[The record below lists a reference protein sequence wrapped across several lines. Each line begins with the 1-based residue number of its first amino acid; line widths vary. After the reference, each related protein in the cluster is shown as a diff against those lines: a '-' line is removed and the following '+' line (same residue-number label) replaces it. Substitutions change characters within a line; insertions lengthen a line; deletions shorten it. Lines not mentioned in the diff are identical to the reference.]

1 MVTGLIVFSYICTV
15 FLITDMEIKRLFDF
29 IEHVQKDLPYRTDV
43 LARRIKGEWHYV
55 STEEFVRYSYQVARG
70 LLALGYGKGTKII
83 NISSS
88 RPEWNF
94 IDMGSALAGMIHVP
108 VYTTLSHDDYLYIF
122 NHSDAEIIF
131 LDNTKLY
138 DKISPI
144 VAEMDHPAKV
154 ILLDDSDT
162 VFCFRD
168 MCREGEKERERWDLI
183 LEQNKKD
190 ISENE
195 CVSIVYTSGT
205 TGRPK
210 GVMLSHRNLVF
221 DAHAHAIRHVMD
233 HRHIAISFLPLC
245 HAYERTMIYDNLE
258 RGIRIYYAENLSTI
272 QADMASCH
280 CDNFCAVPR
289 VLEMMYA
296 KFEAAGKQL
305 KGIKKIIYGWAWD
318 FANHFDSY
326 KHNPIYDA
334 RHAFFDKA
342 VYSRWREALGG
353 HKMIVVSGGS
363 SIQEKIVRCFTA
375 AGFQLC
381 EGYGMTET
389 SPVISVNNPVD
400 RLVIIGTVGQP
411 IDGTEIKFTDEGEIL
426 TRGPHVMMGYYK
438 DPEQTRQIIDEEG
451 WLHTGD
457 IGCLVDGK
465 FLKIT
470 DRKKEMFKLNNG
482 KYIAPQAIETKLK
495 ECGLIEQCIV
505 FGENHKY
512 PSAIIIPNFHALKEY
527 CRDNHIKAKSNEEI
541 LANGKVLSKL
551 HKEVARVNESL
562 AAHEQIRR
570 EQFVD
575 DVWSIDNGMLSQTL
589 KLKRA
594 NITKKYAAL
603 MEKAYE

>member
-1 MVTGLIVFSYICTV
+1 
-15 FLITDMEIKRLFDF
+15 MEIKRLFDF

-55 STEEFVRYSYQVARG
+55 STDEFVRYSWSVARG
-70 LLALGYGKGTKII
+70 LLAMGYKKGTKII
-83 NISSS
+83 TISSN

-108 VYTTLSHDDYLYIF
+108 VYATLSHDDYLYIF
-122 NHSDAEIIF
+122 NHSDAEVIF
-131 LDNTKLY
+131 LDNQKVY
-138 DKISPI
+138 DKLSPI
-144 VAEMDHPAKV
+144 VNEMDHPAKAV
-154 ILLDDSDT
+154 LFDESDST
-162 VFCFRD
+162 FCLRD
-168 MCREGEKERERWDLI
+168 VCKKGDSEKEKWNAV
-183 LEQNKKD
+183 LEQNKRDIKD
-190 ISENE
+190 SE

-221 DAHAHAIRHVMD
+221 DAHAHAVRHIMD
-233 HRHIAISFLPLC
+233 YRHIAVSFLPLC

-280 CDNFCAVPR
+280 ADFFCGVPR

-296 KFEAAGKQL
+296 KFEAAGRQL
-305 KGIKKIIYGWAWD
+305 KGIKHTLYNMAWD
-318 FANHFDSY
+318 FANKFDPDDNNAIY
-326 KHNPIYDA
+326 KA
-334 RHAFFDKA
+334 RHAFYDKA
-342 VYSRWREALGG
+342 IYARWREALGG
-353 HKMIVVSGGS
+353 HRMIVVSGGS

-389 SPVISVNNPVD
+389 SPVIAVNNPAD
-400 RLVIIGTVGQP
+400 RMMMIGTVGQP
-411 IDGTEIKFTDEGEIL
+411 IDGTDIKFSEEGEIL

-438 DPEQTRQIIDEEG
+438 DPGQTREIIDEEG
-451 WLHTGD
+451 FLHTGD
-457 IGCLVDGK
+457 IGCLVDGQ

-495 ECGLIEQCIV
+495 ESEFIEQCLV

-512 PSAIIIPNFHALKEY
+512 PSAIIIPDFNELKLY
-527 CRDNHIKAKSNEEI
+527 CKESHIKATSHEEM
-541 LANGKVLSKL
+541 LANKKILNKL
-551 HKEVARVNESL
+551 HKEVTKVNECL
-562 AAHEQIRR
+562 ATHEQIRR

-575 DVWSIDNGMLSQTL
+575 DAWTIDNGMLSQTL

-594 NITKKYAAL
+594 NITKKYAEQ

>member
-1 MVTGLIVFSYICTV
+1 
-15 FLITDMEIKRLFDF
+15 MEIKRLFDF

-55 STEEFVRYSYQVARG
+55 STDEFVRYSWSVARG
-70 LLALGYGKGTKII
+70 LLAMGYKKGTKII
-83 NISSS
+83 TISSN

-108 VYTTLSHDDYLYIF
+108 VYATLSHDDYLYIF
-122 NHSDAEIIF
+122 NHSDAEVIF
-131 LDNTKLY
+131 LDNQKIY
-138 DKISPI
+138 DKLSPI
-144 VAEMDHPAKV
+144 VGEMDRPAKA
-154 ILLDDSDT
+154 ILIDESDST
-162 VFCFRD
+162 FCLRSVCELGD
-168 MCREGEKERERWDLI
+168 SEKEKWDPV
-183 LEQNKKD
+183 LEQNKLDIKD
-190 ISENE
+190 TE

-221 DAHAHAIRHVMD
+221 DAHAHAIRHIMD
-233 HRHIAISFLPLC
+233 YRHIAVSFLPLC

-280 CDNFCAVPR
+280 ADNFCGVPR

-296 KFEAAGKQL
+296 KFEAAGKAL
-305 KGIKKIIYGWAWD
+305 KGIKHTIYRWAWD
-318 FANHFDSY
+318 FANSFDSY
-326 KHNPIYDA
+326 NKNPIYLS
-334 RHAFFDKA
+334 RQAFFDKF

-353 HKMIVVSGGS
+353 HHMIVVSGGS

-389 SPVISVNNPVD
+389 SPVIAVNNPVD
-400 RLVIIGTVGQP
+400 KLVIIGTVGQP
-411 IDGTEIKFTDEGEIL
+411 IDGTEIKFLDDGEIL

-438 DPEQTRQIIDEEG
+438 DPVQTREIIDEEG

-457 IGCLVDGK
+457 IGCLVDGR

-482 KYIAPQAIETKLK
+482 KYIAPQAIEIRLK
-495 ECGLIEQCIV
+495 ESPLIEQCLV
-505 FGENHKY
+505 YGENHKY
-512 PSAIIIPNFHALKEY
+512 PSAIIIPNFNALKDVVKES
-527 CRDNHIKAKSNEEI
+527 HIKGKSHEEI
-541 LANGKVLSKL
+541 LSDAKVLSKL
-551 HKEVARVNESL
+551 HKEVAKVNESL

-575 DVWSIDNGMLSQTL
+575 DAWTIDNGMLSQTL

-594 NITKKYAAL
+594 NITKKYAEL

>member
-1 MVTGLIVFSYICTV
+1 M
-15 FLITDMEIKRLFDF
+15 FDF
-29 IEHVQKDLPYRTDV
+29 LEHIQKDLPYRTDV

-55 STEEFVRYSYQVARG
+55 STEEFVRYSWSVARG
-70 LLALGYGKGTKII
+70 LLAMGYKKGTKVIT
-83 NISSS
+83 ISSN

-94 IDMGSALAGMIHVP
+94 IDMGSSLAGMIHVP
-108 VYTTLSHDDYLYIF
+108 VYSTLSHDDYLYIF
-122 NHSDAEIIF
+122 NHSDAEVIF
-131 LDNTKLY
+131 LDNQKIY
-138 DKISPI
+138 DKLAPI
-144 VAEMDHPAKV
+144 VTEMDHPAKA
-154 ILLDDSDT
+154 ILIDDSDST
-162 VFCFRD
+162 FCLRNV
-168 MCREGEKERERWDLI
+168 RELGDSEKEKWDPV
-183 LEQNKKD
+183 LEQNKRDIKD
-190 ISENE
+190 TE

-233 HRHIAISFLPLC
+233 YHHIALSFLPLC

-280 CDNFCAVPR
+280 CDNFCGVPR
-289 VLEMMYA
+289 VLEMMYS

-305 KGIKKIIYGWAWD
+305 NGIKKLLYSRAWD
-318 FANHFDSY
+318 FANKFDPDIKSAFY
-326 KHNPIYDA
+326 RSKL
-334 RHAFFDKA
+334 AFFDK
-342 VYSRWREALGG
+342 VIYSRWREALGG
-353 HKMIVVSGGS
+353 HRMIVVSGGS

-389 SPVISVNNPVD
+389 SPVIAVNNPAD
-400 RLVIIGTVGQP
+400 KMMMIGTVGQP
-411 IDGTEIKFTDEGEIL
+411 IDGTDIKFSEEGEIL

-438 DPEQTRQIIDEEG
+438 DPKQTSEIIDEEG
-451 WLHTGD
+451 FLHTGD
-457 IGCLVDGK
+457 IGCLIDGK

-482 KYIAPQAIETKLK
+482 KYIAPQAIEIKLK
-495 ECGLIEQCIV
+495 ESEYIEQCLV

-512 PSAIIIPNFHALKEY
+512 ASAIIIPNFSEIKNYCKE
-527 CRDNHIKAKSNEEI
+527 NHIKVSSHEEM
-541 LANGKVLSKL
+541 LENKKVVAKL
-551 HKEVARVNESL
+551 HKEVTKVNENL

-575 DVWSIDNGMLSQTL
+575 DAWTIDNGMLSQTL

-594 NITKKYAAL
+594 NITKKYAEL

>member
-1 MVTGLIVFSYICTV
+1 M
-15 FLITDMEIKRLFDF
+15 FDF
-29 IEHVQKDLPYRTDV
+29 LEHIQKDLPYRTDV

-55 STEEFVRYSYQVARG
+55 STEEFVRYSWSVARG
-70 LLALGYGKGTKII
+70 LLAMGYKKGTKVIT
-83 NISSS
+83 ISSN

-94 IDMGSALAGMIHVP
+94 IDMGSSLAGMIHVP
-108 VYTTLSHDDYLYIF
+108 VYSTLSHDDYLYIF
-122 NHSDAEIIF
+122 NHSDAEVIF
-131 LDNTKLY
+131 LDNQKIY
-138 DKISPI
+138 DKLAPI
-144 VAEMDHPAKV
+144 VTEMDHPAKA
-154 ILLDDSDT
+154 ILIDDSDST
-162 VFCFRD
+162 FCLRNV
-168 MCREGEKERERWDLI
+168 RELGDSEKEKWDPV
-183 LEQNKKD
+183 LEQNKRDIKD
-190 ISENE
+190 TE

-233 HRHIAISFLPLC
+233 YHHIALSFLPLC

-280 CDNFCAVPR
+280 CDNFCGVPR
-289 VLEMMYA
+289 VLEMMYS

-305 KGIKKIIYGWAWD
+305 NGIKKLLYSRAWD
-318 FANHFDSY
+318 FANKFDPDIKSAFY
-326 KHNPIYDA
+326 RSKL
-334 RHAFFDKA
+334 AFFDK
-342 VYSRWREALGG
+342 VIYSRWREALGG
-353 HKMIVVSGGS
+353 HRMIVVSGGS

-389 SPVISVNNPVD
+389 SPVIAVNNPAD
-400 RLVIIGTVGQP
+400 KMMMIGTVGQP
-411 IDGTEIKFTDEGEIL
+411 IDGTDIKFSEEGEIL

-438 DPEQTRQIIDEEG
+438 DPKQTSEIIDEEG
-451 WLHTGD
+451 FLHTGD
-457 IGCLVDGK
+457 IGCLIDGN

-482 KYIAPQAIETKLK
+482 KYIAPQAIEIKLK
-495 ECGLIEQCIV
+495 ESEYIEQCLV

-512 PSAIIIPNFHALKEY
+512 ASAIIIPNFSEIKNYCKE
-527 CRDNHIKAKSNEEI
+527 NHIKVSSHEEM
-541 LANGKVLSKL
+541 LENKKVVAKL
-551 HKEVARVNESL
+551 HKEVTKVNENL

-575 DVWSIDNGMLSQTL
+575 DAWTIDNGMLSQTL

-594 NITKKYAAL
+594 NITKKYAEL

>member
-1 MVTGLIVFSYICTV
+1 
-15 FLITDMEIKRLFDF
+15 MEIKRLFDF
-29 IEHVQKDLPYRTDV
+29 IEHVQKDLPYRADV

-55 STEEFVRYSYQVARG
+55 STEEFVRYSWSVARG
-70 LLALGYGKGTKII
+70 LLAMGYKKGTKVIT
-83 NISSS
+83 ISSN

-108 VYTTLSHDDYLYIF
+108 VYATLSHDDYLYIF
-122 NHSDAEIIF
+122 NHSDAEVIF
-131 LDNTKLY
+131 LDNQKVY

-144 VAEMDHPAKV
+144 LSEMDHAAKAV
-154 ILLDDSDT
+154 LIDDSDST
-162 VFCFRD
+162 FCLRNVYELGD
-168 MCREGEKERERWDLI
+168 SEKEKWDPV
-183 LEQNKKD
+183 LEQNKRDIKD
-190 ISENE
+190 TE

-233 HRHIAISFLPLC
+233 HHHIALSFLPLC

-280 CDNFCAVPR
+280 PDNFCGVPR

-305 KGIKKIIYGWAWD
+305 KGIKHTIYRWAWD
-318 FANHFDSY
+318 YANKFDSY
-326 KHNPIYDA
+326 NKNPIYLS
-334 RHAFFDKA
+334 RQAFFDKL
-342 VYSRWREALGG
+342 VYCRWREALGG
-353 HKMIVVSGGS
+353 HHMIVVSGGS

-389 SPVISVNNPVD
+389 SPVIAVNNPVD
-400 RLVIIGTVGQP
+400 KLVIIGTVGQP
-411 IDGTEIKFTDEGEIL
+411 IDGTEIKFLDDGEIL

-438 DPEQTRQIIDEEG
+438 DPVQTREIIDEEG

-457 IGCLVDGK
+457 IGCLVDGR

-495 ECGLIEQCIV
+495 ESPLIEQCIV
-505 FGENHKY
+505 YGENHKY
-512 PSAIIIPNFHALKEY
+512 PSAIIIPNFNALKDVVKES
-527 CRDNHIKAKSNEEI
+527 HIKGKSREEI
-541 LANGKVLSKL
+541 LSDPKVLSKL
-551 HKEVARVNESL
+551 HKEVTKVNENL

-575 DVWSIDNGMLSQTL
+575 DAWTIDNGMLSQTL

-594 NITKKYAAL
+594 NITKKYAEQ

>member
-1 MVTGLIVFSYICTV
+1 
-15 FLITDMEIKRLFDF
+15 MEIKRLFDF
-29 IEHVQKDLPYRTDV
+29 IDHVQNDLPWREDV
-43 LARRIKGEWHYV
+43 LARSQKGQWHKV
-55 STEEFVRYSYQVARG
+55 STDDFVNKSWAVARG
-70 LLALGYGKGTKII
+70 LLAMGYAKGTKII
-83 NISSS
+83 DISAN

-94 IDMGSALAGMIHVP
+94 IDMGTALAGMIHVP
-108 VYTTLSHDDYLYIF
+108 VYSTLSRDDYLYIF
-122 NHSDAEIIF
+122 NHSDAEVIF
-131 LDNTKLY
+131 VDNAKLLA
-138 DKISPI
+138 KLAP
-144 VAEMDHPAKV
+144 VAAEMEHPAKV
-154 ILLDDSDT
+154 ILIDDSDET
-162 VFCFRD
+162 FCLRD
-168 MCREGEKERERWDLI
+168 LIAGGNEEPDKWNAI

-190 ISENE
+190 IKDTE

-221 DAHAHAIRHVMD
+221 DAHAHAV
-233 HRHIAISFLPLC
+233 RHIMDWHHIAVSFLPLC

-272 QADMASCH
+272 QADLASCH
-280 CDNFCAVPR
+280 ADNFCGVPR

-305 KGIKKIIYGWAWD
+305 KGPVKALYSRAWN
-318 FANHFDSY
+318 FANAFDSY
-326 KHNPIYDA
+326 NRNPIYKC
-334 RHAFFDKA
+334 RHAFFDALIYK
-342 VYSRWREALGG
+342 RWRAALGG
-353 HKMIVVSGGS
+353 HHMIVVSGGS

-400 RLVIIGTVGQP
+400 KLVIIGTVGQP

-438 DPEQTRQIIDEEG
+438 DPEQTKQIIDEEG

-457 IGCLVDGK
+457 IGYLVDGK

-470 DRKKEMFKLNNG
+470 DRKKEMFKLSNG

-495 ECGLIEQCIV
+495 ESKLIEQCMV

-512 PSAIIIPNFHALKEY
+512 PSAIIIPDFNALKEF
-527 CRDNHIKAKSNEEI
+527 CKNKKLTLNTREAMLTNDQV
-541 LANGKVLSKL
+541 LAAL
-551 HKEVARVNESL
+551 HKEVAAVNEKL
-562 AAHEQIRR
+562 APHEQIKK

-575 DVWSIDNGMLSQTL
+575 DVWGLDNGMLSQTL

>member
-1 MVTGLIVFSYICTV
+1 
-15 FLITDMEIKRLFDF
+15 MEIKRLFDF
-29 IEHVQKDLPYRTDV
+29 IEHIQKDLPYRADV

-55 STEEFVRYSYQVARG
+55 STEEFVRYSWSVARG
-70 LLALGYGKGTKII
+70 LLAMGYKKGTKII
-83 NISSS
+83 TISSN

-108 VYTTLSHDDYLYIF
+108 VYATLSHDDYLYIF
-122 NHSDAEIIF
+122 NHSDAEVIF
-131 LDNTKLY
+131 LDSQKVY

-144 VAEMDHPAKV
+144 VNEMDRPAKA
-154 ILLDDSDT
+154 ILIDESDST
-162 VFCFRD
+162 FCLRNVCELGD
-168 MCREGEKERERWDLI
+168 SEKEKWDPV
-183 LEQNKKD
+183 LEQNKRDIKD
-190 ISENE
+190 TE

-221 DAHAHAIRHVMD
+221 DAHAHAVRHVMD
-233 HRHIAISFLPLC
+233 HHHIALSFLPLC

-280 CDNFCAVPR
+280 PDNFCGVPR

-305 KGIKKIIYGWAWD
+305 KGVKHTIYRWAWD
-318 FANHFDSY
+318 FANKFDSY
-326 KHNPIYDA
+326 NKNPIYLS
-334 RHAFFDKA
+334 RQAFFDKL
-342 VYSRWREALGG
+342 VYCRWREALGG
-353 HKMIVVSGGS
+353 HHMIVVSGGS

-389 SPVISVNNPVD
+389 SPVIAVNNPVD
-400 RLVIIGTVGQP
+400 KLVIIGTVGQP
-411 IDGTEIKFTDEGEIL
+411 IDGTEIKFLDDGEIL

-438 DPEQTRQIIDEEG
+438 DPKQTSEIIDEEG

-457 IGCLVDGK
+457 IGCLVDGR

-495 ECGLIEQCIV
+495 ESPLIEQCIV
-505 FGENHKY
+505 YGENHKY
-512 PSAIIIPNFHALKEY
+512 PSAIIIPNFNALKDVVKES
-527 CRDNHIKAKSNEEI
+527 HIKGKSREEI
-541 LANGKVLSKL
+541 LSDSKVLSKL
-551 HKEVARVNESL
+551 HKEVAKVNESL

-575 DVWSIDNGMLSQTL
+575 DTWTIDNGMLSQTL

-594 NITKKYAAL
+594 NITKKYAEQ

>member
-1 MVTGLIVFSYICTV
+1 
-15 FLITDMEIKRLFDF
+15 MEIKRLFDF
-29 IEHVQKDLPYRTDV
+29 LDHVENDLPERPDV
-43 LARRIKGEWHYV
+43 LARSKGGQWTKV
-55 STEEFVRYSYQVARG
+55 STKEFVHNAWAVARG
-70 LLALGYGKGTKII
+70 LLELGYGKGTKII
-83 NISSS
+83 SISAN

-94 IDMGSALAGMIHVP
+94 IDFGTALAGMIHVP
-108 VYTTLSHDDYLYIF
+108 VYPTLSHDDYNYIF
-122 NHSDAEIIF
+122 THSDAEVIF
-131 LDNTKLY
+131 IDNAKLY
-138 DKISPI
+138 EKIYPVTEEI
-144 VAEMDHPAKV
+144 DRQIKV
-154 ILLDDSDT
+154 ILLDDSDSI
-162 VFCFRD
+162 FCFRQLCEAGD
-168 MCREGEKERERWDLI
+168 AAAAKWDPVLQ
-183 LEQNKKD
+183 ENKRT
-190 ISENE
+190 ISDSE

-233 HRHIAISFLPLC
+233 WHHIALSFLPLC

-272 QADMASCH
+272 QADLASCH
-280 CDNFCAVPR
+280 ADSFCGVPR
-289 VLEMMYA
+289 VLDMMYS
-296 KFEAAGKQL
+296 KFEAAGKAL
-305 KGIKKIIYGWAWD
+305 SGVKKTIYRRAWA
-318 FANHFDSY
+318 FANKFDSY
-326 KHNPIYDA
+326 NNNPIYKM
-334 RHAFFDKA
+334 RHNIFDKL
-342 VYSRWREALGG
+342 VYSKWREALGG
-353 HKMIVVSGGS
+353 HHMIVVSGGS

-389 SPVISVNNPVD
+389 SPVIAVNNPVD
-400 RLVIIGTVGQP
+400 KLVIIGTVGQP

-438 DPEQTRQIIDEEG
+438 APELTREIIDEEG

-457 IGCLVDGK
+457 IGYLVDGR

-495 ECGLIEQCIV
+495 ESELISQCIV

-512 PSAIIIPNFHALKEY
+512 ASAIIIPDFAALRELAKEE
-527 CRDNHIKAKSNEEI
+527 HIKVTDNQSM
-541 LANGKVLSKL
+541 LADEKL
-551 HKEVARVNESL
+551 LAALHQEVATVNESL
-562 AAHEQIRR
+562 AAHEQIKK

-575 DVWSIDNGMLSQTL
+575 DVWGLDNGMLSQTL

-594 NITKKYAAL
+594 NITKKYSAL
-603 MEKAYE
+603 MEKAFE

>member
-1 MVTGLIVFSYICTV
+1 
-15 FLITDMEIKRLFDF
+15 MEIKRLFDF
-29 IEHVQKDLPYRTDV
+29 IDHVKNDLPWREDV
-43 LARRIKGEWHYV
+43 LARSQKGQWHKV
-55 STEEFVRYSYQVARG
+55 STDDFVNKSWAVARG
-70 LLALGYGKGTKII
+70 LLALGYVKGTKII
-83 NISSS
+83 DISAN

-94 IDMGSALAGMIHVP
+94 IDMGTALAGMIHVP
-108 VYTTLSHDDYLYIF
+108 VYSTLSRDDYLYIF
-122 NHSDAEIIF
+122 NHSDAEAIF
-131 LDNTKLY
+131 VDNAKLLA
-138 DKISPI
+138 KLAP
-144 VAEMDHPAKV
+144 VAAEMERPAKI
-154 ILLDDSDT
+154 ILIDDSDSE
-162 VFCFRD
+162 FCLRD
-168 MCREGEKERERWDLI
+168 LIAKGNEEPDKWNAI

-190 ISENE
+190 IKDTE

-221 DAHAHAIRHVMD
+221 DAHAHAVRHVMNWN
-233 HRHIAISFLPLC
+233 HIAVSFLPLC

-272 QADMASCH
+272 QADLASCH
-280 CDNFCAVPR
+280 ADNFCGVPR

-305 KGIKKIIYGWAWD
+305 KGPVKAIYNRAWN
-318 FANHFDSY
+318 FANSFDSY
-326 KHNPIYDA
+326 NRNPIYKC
-334 RHAFFDKA
+334 RHAFFDALIYK
-342 VYSRWREALGG
+342 RWRAALGG
-353 HKMIVVSGGS
+353 HHMIVVSGGS

-400 RLVIIGTVGQP
+400 KLVIIGTVGQP

-438 DPEQTRQIIDEEG
+438 DPEQTKQIIDEEG

-457 IGCLVDGK
+457 IGYLVDGK

-495 ECGLIEQCIV
+495 ESKLIEQCIV

-512 PSAIIIPNFHALKEY
+512 PSAIIIPDFNALKEF
-527 CRDNHIKAKSNEEI
+527 CKDKKLKLNTREAM
-541 LANGKVLSKL
+541 LADEQVIAAL
-551 HKEVARVNESL
+551 HKEVAAVNEKL
-562 AAHEQIRR
+562 APHEQIKK

-575 DVWSIDNGMLSQTL
+575 DVWGLDNGMLSQTL

-594 NITKKYAAL
+594 NITKKYATL

>member
-1 MVTGLIVFSYICTV
+1 
-15 FLITDMEIKRLFDF
+15 MEIKRLFDF
-29 IEHVQKDLPYRTDV
+29 IDHVKNDLPDRPDV

-55 STEEFVRYSYQVARG
+55 STTDFVEKSWAVARA
-70 LLALGYGKGTKII
+70 LLAEGFAKGTKII
-83 NISSS
+83 NISAN

-108 VYTTLSHDDYLYIF
+108 VYSTLAHDDYLYIF
-122 NHSDAEIIF
+122 NHSDAELIF
-131 LDNTKLY
+131 VDNEKLLA
-138 DKISPI
+138 KVGPVIE
-144 VAEMDHPAKV
+144 EMDRPAKV
-154 ILLDDSDT
+154 ILLDDSDKHY
-162 VFCFRD
+162 CFRD
-168 MCREGEKERERWDLI
+168 FLTKGDEEKEKWNAV

-190 ISENE
+190 ITPDE

-210 GVMLSHRNLVF
+210 GVMLSHRNLTF
-221 DAHAHAIRHVMD
+221 DAHAHAV
-233 HRHIAISFLPLC
+233 RHIMDWHHIAVSFLPLC

-280 CDNFCAVPR
+280 ADNFCGVPR

-296 KFEAAGKQL
+296 KFEAAGKAL
-305 KGIKKIIYGWAWD
+305 KGFKKWLYSRAWA
-318 FANHFDSY
+318 FANKFDSY
-326 KHNPIYDA
+326 NRNPIYKLRHSIFDA
-334 RHAFFDKA
+334 LIYKK
-342 VYSRWREALGG
+342 WREALGG
-353 HKMIVVSGGS
+353 HHMIVVSGGS

-389 SPVISVNNPVD
+389 SPVIAVNNPVD
-400 RLVIIGTVGQP
+400 KLVIIGTVGQP
-411 IDGTEIKFTDEGEIL
+411 IDGTDIKFSDEGEIL

-438 DPEQTRQIIDEEG
+438 APDLTKEIIDEDG

-457 IGCLVDGK
+457 IGYLVDGK

-495 ECGLIEQCIV
+495 ESELISQCIV

-512 PSAIIIPNFHALKEY
+512 ASAIIIPDFAALRELAKEEKIKVT
-527 CRDNHIKAKSNEEI
+527 DNQSM
-541 LANGKVLSKL
+541 LANEKLLAAL
-551 HKEVARVNESL
+551 HKEVATVNESL
-562 AAHEQIRR
+562 AAHEQIKK
-570 EQFVD
+570 EQFID
-575 DVWSIDNGMLSQTL
+575 DVWGLDNGMLSQTL

-594 NITKKYAAL
+594 NITKKYADL
-603 MEKAYE
+603 MEKAFE

>member
-1 MVTGLIVFSYICTV
+1 
-15 FLITDMEIKRLFDF
+15 MEIKRLFDF
-29 IEHVQKDLPYRTDV
+29 IEHVKNDLPDRPDV

-55 STEEFVRYSYQVARG
+55 STSDFVEKSYAVARA
-70 LLALGYGKGTKII
+70 LLAEGFGKGTKVIT
-83 NISSS
+83 ISAN

-94 IDMGSALAGMIHVP
+94 IDMGTALAGMIHVP
-108 VYTTLSHDDYLYIF
+108 VYSTLAHDDYLYIF
-122 NHSDAEIIF
+122 NHSDAELIF
-131 LDNTKLY
+131 VDNEKLLSR
-138 DKISPI
+138 IGP
-144 VAEMDHPAKV
+144 VVEEMERPFKV
-154 ILLDDSDT
+154 ILLDDSDKHY
-162 VFCFRD
+162 CFR
-168 MCREGEKERERWDLI
+168 EFLAKGEEEKEKWDAI
-183 LEQNKKD
+183 LEKNKQE
-190 ISENE
+190 ISDEE

-221 DAHAHAIRHVMD
+221 DAHAHAVRHILD
-233 HRHIAISFLPLC
+233 HRHIALSFLPLC

-280 CDNFCAVPR
+280 ADNFCGVPR

-305 KGIKKIIYGWAWD
+305 KGFKRTLYRNAWH
-318 FANHFDSY
+318 FANKFDSY
-326 KHNPIYDA
+326 DRNPIYKV
-334 RHAFFDKA
+334 RHAFYDTLIYKK
-342 VYSRWREALGG
+342 WRDALGG
-353 HKMIVVSGGS
+353 HRMIVVSGGS
-363 SIQEKIVRCFTA
+363 AIQEKIARCFTA

-389 SPVISVNNPVD
+389 SPVIAVNNPVD
-400 RLVIIGTVGQP
+400 KLVIIGTVGQP
-411 IDGTEIKFTDEGEIL
+411 IDGTELKFSDEGEIL

-451 WLHTGD
+451 FLHTGD
-457 IGCLVDGK
+457 IGCLVDGR

-495 ECGLIEQCIV
+495 ESNLIEQCIV

-512 PSAIIIPNFHALKEY
+512 PSAIIIPNFNTLKDY
-527 CRDNHIKAKSNEEI
+527 CVKHKIKAPTREAM
-541 LANGKVLSKL
+541 LADEKVMKAL
-551 HKEVARVNESL
+551 HKEVAKVNERL
-562 AAHEQIRR
+562 APHEQIRK

-575 DVWSIDNGMLSQTL
+575 DVWAMDNGMLSQTL

-594 NITKKYAAL
+594 NIHRKYAEM
-603 MEKAYE
+603 MEKAFE

>member
-1 MVTGLIVFSYICTV
+1 
-15 FLITDMEIKRLFDF
+15 MEIKRLFDF
-29 IEHVQKDLPYRTDV
+29 IEHIQKDLPYRADV

-55 STEEFVRYSYQVARG
+55 STEEFVRYSWSVARG
-70 LLALGYGKGTKII
+70 LLAMGYKKGTKII
-83 NISSS
+83 TISSN

-108 VYTTLSHDDYLYIF
+108 VYATLSHDDYLYIF
-122 NHSDAEIIF
+122 NHSDAEVIF
-131 LDNTKLY
+131 LDSQKVY
-138 DKISPI
+138 DKLSPI
-144 VAEMDHPAKV
+144 VSEMDRPAKA
-154 ILLDDSDT
+154 ILIDESDST
-162 VFCFRD
+162 FCLRNVCELGD
-168 MCREGEKERERWDLI
+168 SEKEKWDPV
-183 LEQNKKD
+183 LEQNKRDIKD
-190 ISENE
+190 TE

-221 DAHAHAIRHVMD
+221 DAHAHAVRHVMD
-233 HRHIAISFLPLC
+233 HHHIALSFLPLC

-280 CDNFCAVPR
+280 PDNFCGVPR

-305 KGIKKIIYGWAWD
+305 KGVKHTIYRWAWD
-318 FANHFDSY
+318 FANKFDSY
-326 KHNPIYDA
+326 NKNPIYLS
-334 RHAFFDKA
+334 RQAFFDKL
-342 VYSRWREALGG
+342 VYCRWREALGG
-353 HKMIVVSGGS
+353 HHMIVVSGGS
-363 SIQEKIVRCFTA
+363 SIQEKVVRCFTA

-389 SPVISVNNPVD
+389 SPVIAVNNPVD
-400 RLVIIGTVGQP
+400 KLVIIGTVGQP
-411 IDGTEIKFTDEGEIL
+411 IDGTEIKFLDDGEIL

-438 DPEQTRQIIDEEG
+438 DPKQTSEIIDEEG

-457 IGCLVDGK
+457 IGCLVDGR

-495 ECGLIEQCIV
+495 ESPLIEQCIV
-505 FGENHKY
+505 YGENHKY
-512 PSAIIIPNFHALKEY
+512 PSAIIIPNFNALKDVVKES
-527 CRDNHIKAKSNEEI
+527 HIKGKSREEI
-541 LANGKVLSKL
+541 LSDSKVLSKL
-551 HKEVARVNESL
+551 HKEVAKVNESL

-575 DVWSIDNGMLSQTL
+575 DTWTIDNGMLSQTL

-594 NITKKYAAL
+594 NITKKYAEQ

>member
-1 MVTGLIVFSYICTV
+1 
-15 FLITDMEIKRLFDF
+15 MEIKRLFDF
-29 IEHVQKDLPYRTDV
+29 IEHIQKDLPYRADV

-55 STEEFVRYSYQVARG
+55 STEEFVRYSWSVARG
-70 LLALGYGKGTKII
+70 LLAMGYKKGTKII
-83 NISSS
+83 TISSN

-108 VYTTLSHDDYLYIF
+108 VYATLSHDDYLYIF
-122 NHSDAEIIF
+122 NHSDAEVIF
-131 LDNTKLY
+131 LDSQKVY

-144 VAEMDHPAKV
+144 VNEMDRPAKA
-154 ILLDDSDT
+154 ILIDESDST
-162 VFCFRD
+162 FCLRNVCELGD
-168 MCREGEKERERWDLI
+168 SEKEKWDPV
-183 LEQNKKD
+183 LEQNKRDIKD
-190 ISENE
+190 TE

-221 DAHAHAIRHVMD
+221 DAHAHAVRHVMD
-233 HRHIAISFLPLC
+233 HHHIALSFLPLC

-280 CDNFCAVPR
+280 PDNFCGVPR

-305 KGIKKIIYGWAWD
+305 KGVKHTIYRWAWD
-318 FANHFDSY
+318 FANKFDSY
-326 KHNPIYDA
+326 NKNPIYLS
-334 RHAFFDKA
+334 RQAFFDKL
-342 VYSRWREALGG
+342 VYCRWREALGG
-353 HKMIVVSGGS
+353 HHMIVVSGGS

-389 SPVISVNNPVD
+389 SPVIAVNNPVD
-400 RLVIIGTVGQP
+400 KLVIIGTVGQP
-411 IDGTEIKFTDEGEIL
+411 IDGTEIKFLDDGEIL

-438 DPEQTRQIIDEEG
+438 DPKQTSEIIDEEG

-457 IGCLVDGK
+457 IGCLVDGR

-495 ECGLIEQCIV
+495 ESPLIEQCIV
-505 FGENHKY
+505 YGENHKY
-512 PSAIIIPNFHALKEY
+512 PSAIIIPNFNALKDVVKES
-527 CRDNHIKAKSNEEI
+527 HIKGKSREEI
-541 LANGKVLSKL
+541 LSDSKVLSKL
-551 HKEVARVNESL
+551 HKEVAKVNESL

-575 DVWSIDNGMLSQTL
+575 DAWTIDNGMLSQTL

-594 NITKKYAAL
+594 NITKKYAEQ

>member
-1 MVTGLIVFSYICTV
+1 
-15 FLITDMEIKRLFDF
+15 MEIKRLFDF
-29 IEHVQKDLPYRTDV
+29 IEHVKNDLPERPDV

-55 STEEFVRYSYQVARG
+55 STSDFVEKSYAVARA
-70 LLALGYGKGTKII
+70 LLAEGFGKGTKVI
-83 NISSS
+83 NISAN

-94 IDMGSALAGMIHVP
+94 IDMGTALAGMIHVP
-108 VYTTLSHDDYLYIF
+108 VYSTLAHDDYLYIF
-122 NHSDAEIIF
+122 NHSDAELIF
-131 LDNTKLY
+131 VDNEKLFSR
-138 DKISPI
+138 ISPVI
-144 VAEMDHPAKV
+144 EEMDRPAKV
-154 ILLDDSDT
+154 ILLDDSDKHYCFSQ
-162 VFCFRD
+162 FCAKG
-168 MCREGEKERERWDLI
+168 EEEKEKWNAI
-183 LEQNKKD
+183 LEKNKQE
-190 ISENE
+190 ISDDE

-221 DAHAHAIRHVMD
+221 DAHAHAIRHIMD
-233 HRHIAISFLPLC
+233 WHHIALSFLPLC

-280 CDNFCAVPR
+280 ADNFCGVPR

-305 KGIKKIIYGWAWD
+305 KGFKRTLYRNAWH
-318 FANHFDSY
+318 FANKFDSY
-326 KHNPIYDA
+326 DRHPIYKL
-334 RHAFFDKA
+334 RHAFYDTLIYKK
-342 VYSRWREALGG
+342 WRDALGG
-353 HKMIVVSGGS
+353 HRMIVVSGGS
-363 SIQEKIVRCFTA
+363 AIQEKIVRCFTA

-389 SPVISVNNPVD
+389 SPVIAVNNPVD
-400 RLVIIGTVGQP
+400 KLVIIGTVGQP
-411 IDGTEIKFTDEGEIL
+411 IDGTELKFSDEGEIL

-451 WLHTGD
+451 FLHTGD
-457 IGCLVDGK
+457 IGCLVDGR

-495 ECGLIEQCIV
+495 ESNLIEQCIV

-512 PSAIIIPNFHALKEY
+512 PSAIIIPNFNTLKEY
-527 CRDNHIKAKSNEEI
+527 CVKHKIKAPTRDAM
-541 LANGKVLSKL
+541 LADEKVMKAL
-551 HKEVARVNESL
+551 HKEVAKVNERL
-562 AAHEQIRR
+562 APHEQIRK

-575 DVWSIDNGMLSQTL
+575 DVWAMDNGMLSQTL

-594 NITKKYAAL
+594 NIHRKYADM
-603 MEKAYE
+603 MEKAFE

>member
-1 MVTGLIVFSYICTV
+1 
-15 FLITDMEIKRLFDF
+15 MEIRRLFDF
-29 IEHVQKDLPYRTDV
+29 IEHIQKDLPYRADV

-55 STEEFVRYSYQVARG
+55 STEEFVRYSHSVARG
-70 LLALGYGKGTKII
+70 LLALGYKKGTKVIS
-83 NISSS
+83 ISSN

-108 VYTTLSHDDYLYIF
+108 VYATLAHDDYLYIF
-122 NHSDAEIIF
+122 NHSDAEVIF
-131 LDNTKLY
+131 LDNQKLY
-138 DKISPI
+138 DKLTPI
-144 VAEMDHPAKV
+144 VAEMDRPAKA
-154 ILLDDSDT
+154 ILIDDSDS
-162 VFCFRD
+162 VFCLRNLCELGNSD
-168 MCREGEKERERWDLI
+168 KAKWDPI
-183 LEQNKKD
+183 LEQNKRD
-190 ISENE
+190 IDENE

-221 DAHAHAIRHVMD
+221 DAHAHAVRHVMD
-233 HRHIAISFLPLC
+233 HRHIAVSFLPLC

-272 QADMASCH
+272 QADIASCH
-280 CDNFCAVPR
+280 ADFFCAVPR
-289 VLEMMYA
+289 VLELMYD
-296 KFEAAGKQL
+296 KFEAAGKVL
-305 KGIKKIIYGWAWD
+305 KGIKRTIYHWAWD
-318 FANHFDSY
+318 YANKFDPDNKKALYLS
-326 KHNPIYDA
+326 KQA
-334 RHAFFDKA
+334 LFDKLI
-342 VYSRWREALGG
+342 YSRWREALGG

-389 SPVISVNNPVD
+389 SPVISVNNPAD
-400 RLVIIGTVGQP
+400 HLVMIGTVGQP
-411 IDGTEIKFTDEGEIL
+411 INGTEIKFSEEGEIL
-426 TRGPHVMMGYYK
+426 TRGPHVMLGYYK
-438 DPEQTRQIIDEEG
+438 DPEQTREIIDEDG
-451 WLHTGD
+451 FLHTGD

-495 ECGLIEQCIV
+495 ESPYIEQCLV

-512 PSAIIIPNFHALKEY
+512 ASAIIIPNFNALK
-527 CRDNHIKAKSNEEI
+527 DVIKESKIKGKSREEI
-541 LANGKVLSKL
+541 LANPKIVSKL
-551 HKEVARVNESL
+551 HKEVSKVNENL

-575 DVWSIDNGMLSQTL
+575 DAWTIDNGMLSQTL
-589 KLKRA
+589 KLKRSR
-594 NITKKYAAL
+594 ITEKYKEV
-603 MEKAYE
+603 MERAYE

>member
-1 MVTGLIVFSYICTV
+1 M
-15 FLITDMEIKRLFDF
+15 FDF
-29 IEHVQKDLPYRTDV
+29 LEHIQKDLPYRTDV

-55 STEEFVRYSYQVARG
+55 STEEFVRYSWSVARG
-70 LLALGYGKGTKII
+70 LLAMGYKKGTKVIT
-83 NISSS
+83 ISSN

-94 IDMGSALAGMIHVP
+94 IDMGSSLAGMIHVP
-108 VYTTLSHDDYLYIF
+108 VYSTLSHDDYLYIF
-122 NHSDAEIIF
+122 NHSDAEVIF
-131 LDNTKLY
+131 LDNQKIY
-138 DKISPI
+138 DKLAPI
-144 VAEMDHPAKV
+144 VTEMDHPAKA
-154 ILLDDSDT
+154 ILMDDSDST
-162 VFCFRD
+162 FCLRNV
-168 MCREGEKERERWDLI
+168 REQGDSEKEKWDPV
-183 LEQNKKD
+183 LEQNKRDIKD
-190 ISENE
+190 TE

-233 HRHIAISFLPLC
+233 YRHIALSFLPLC

-280 CDNFCAVPR
+280 CDNFCGVPR
-289 VLEMMYA
+289 VLEMMYS

-305 KGIKKIIYGWAWD
+305 NGIKKLLYSRAWD
-318 FANHFDSY
+318 FANKFDPDIKSAFY
-326 KHNPIYDA
+326 RSKL
-334 RHAFFDKA
+334 AFFDK
-342 VYSRWREALGG
+342 VIYSRWREALGG
-353 HKMIVVSGGS
+353 HRMIVVSGGS
-363 SIQEKIVRCFTA
+363 SIQERIVRCFTA

-389 SPVISVNNPVD
+389 SPVIAVNNPAD
-400 RLVIIGTVGQP
+400 KMMMIGTVGQP
-411 IDGTEIKFTDEGEIL
+411 IDGTDIKFSEEGEIL

-438 DPEQTRQIIDEEG
+438 DPKQTSEIIDEEG
-451 WLHTGD
+451 FLHTGD
-457 IGCLVDGK
+457 IGCLIDGK

-482 KYIAPQAIETKLK
+482 KYIAPQAIEIKLK
-495 ECGLIEQCIV
+495 ESEYIEQCLV

-512 PSAIIIPNFHALKEY
+512 ASAIIIPNFSEIKNYCKES
-527 CRDNHIKAKSNEEI
+527 HIKVSSHEEM
-541 LANGKVLSKL
+541 LENNKVIAKL
-551 HKEVARVNESL
+551 HKEVTKVNENL

-575 DVWSIDNGMLSQTL
+575 DAWTIDNGMLSQTL

-594 NITKKYAAL
+594 NITKKYAEL

>member
-1 MVTGLIVFSYICTV
+1 
-15 FLITDMEIKRLFDF
+15 MEIKRLFDF
-29 IEHVQKDLPYRTDV
+29 IEHVKNDLPERPDV

-55 STEEFVRYSYQVARG
+55 STSDFVEKSYAVARA
-70 LLALGYGKGTKII
+70 LLAEGFGKGTKVI
-83 NISSS
+83 NISAN

-94 IDMGSALAGMIHVP
+94 IDMGTALAGMIHVP
-108 VYTTLSHDDYLYIF
+108 VYSTLAHDDYLYIF
-122 NHSDAEIIF
+122 NHSDAELIF
-131 LDNTKLY
+131 VDNEKLLSR
-138 DKISPI
+138 ISPVI
-144 VAEMDHPAKV
+144 EEMDRPAKV
-154 ILLDDSDT
+154 ILLDDSDKHYCFSQ
-162 VFCFRD
+162 FCAKG
-168 MCREGEKERERWDLI
+168 EEEKEKWNAI
-183 LEQNKKD
+183 LEKNKQE
-190 ISENE
+190 ISDDE

-221 DAHAHAIRHVMD
+221 DAHAHAIRHIMD
-233 HRHIAISFLPLC
+233 WHHIALSFLPLC

-280 CDNFCAVPR
+280 ADNFCGVPR

-305 KGIKKIIYGWAWD
+305 KGFKRTLYRNAWH
-318 FANHFDSY
+318 FANKFDSY
-326 KHNPIYDA
+326 DRHPIYKL
-334 RHAFFDKA
+334 RHAFYDTLIYKK
-342 VYSRWREALGG
+342 WRDALGG
-353 HKMIVVSGGS
+353 HRMIVVSGGS
-363 SIQEKIVRCFTA
+363 AIQEKIVRCFTA

-389 SPVISVNNPVD
+389 SPVIAVNNPVD
-400 RLVIIGTVGQP
+400 KLVIIGTVGQP
-411 IDGTEIKFTDEGEIL
+411 IDGTELKFSDEGEIL

-451 WLHTGD
+451 FLHTGD
-457 IGCLVDGK
+457 IGCLVDGR

-495 ECGLIEQCIV
+495 ESNLIEQCIV

-512 PSAIIIPNFHALKEY
+512 PSAIIIPNFNTLKEY
-527 CRDNHIKAKSNEEI
+527 CVKHKIKAPTRDAM
-541 LANGKVLSKL
+541 LADEKVMKAL
-551 HKEVARVNESL
+551 HKEVAKVNERL
-562 AAHEQIRR
+562 APHEQIRK

-575 DVWSIDNGMLSQTL
+575 DVWAMDNGMLSQTL

-594 NITKKYAAL
+594 NIHRKYADM
-603 MEKAYE
+603 MEKAFE

>member
-1 MVTGLIVFSYICTV
+1 
-15 FLITDMEIKRLFDF
+15 MEIKRLFDF
-29 IEHVQKDLPYRTDV
+29 IEHIQKDLPYRADV

-55 STEEFVRYSYQVARG
+55 STEEFVRYSWSVARG
-70 LLALGYGKGTKII
+70 LLAMGYKKGTKII
-83 NISSS
+83 TISSN

-108 VYTTLSHDDYLYIF
+108 VYATLSHDDYLYIF
-122 NHSDAEIIF
+122 NHSDAEVIF
-131 LDNTKLY
+131 LDSQKVY
-138 DKISPI
+138 DKLSPI
-144 VAEMDHPAKV
+144 VSEMDRPAKA
-154 ILLDDSDT
+154 ILIDESDST
-162 VFCFRD
+162 FCLRNVCELGD
-168 MCREGEKERERWDLI
+168 SEKEKWDPV
-183 LEQNKKD
+183 LEQNKRDIKD
-190 ISENE
+190 TE

-221 DAHAHAIRHVMD
+221 DAHAHAVRHVMD
-233 HRHIAISFLPLC
+233 HHHIALSFLPLC

-258 RGIRIYYAENLSTI
+258 RGIRIYYAETLSTI

-280 CDNFCAVPR
+280 PDNFCGVPR

-305 KGIKKIIYGWAWD
+305 KGVKHTIYRWAWD
-318 FANHFDSY
+318 FANKFDSY
-326 KHNPIYDA
+326 NKNPIYLS
-334 RHAFFDKA
+334 RQAFFDKL
-342 VYSRWREALGG
+342 VYCRWREALGG
-353 HKMIVVSGGS
+353 HHMIVVSGGS

-389 SPVISVNNPVD
+389 SPVIAVNNPVD
-400 RLVIIGTVGQP
+400 KLVIIGTVGQP
-411 IDGTEIKFTDEGEIL
+411 IDGTEIKFLDDGEIL

-438 DPEQTRQIIDEEG
+438 DPKQTSEIIDEEG

-457 IGCLVDGK
+457 IGCLVDGR

-495 ECGLIEQCIV
+495 ESPLIEQCIV
-505 FGENHKY
+505 YGENHKY
-512 PSAIIIPNFHALKEY
+512 PSAIIIPNFNALKDVVKES
-527 CRDNHIKAKSNEEI
+527 HIKGKSREEI
-541 LANGKVLSKL
+541 LSDSKVLTKL
-551 HKEVARVNESL
+551 HKEVAKVNESL

-575 DVWSIDNGMLSQTL
+575 DTWTIDNGMLSQTL

-594 NITKKYAAL
+594 NITKKYAEQ

>member
-1 MVTGLIVFSYICTV
+1 
-15 FLITDMEIKRLFDF
+15 MEIKRLFDF
-29 IEHVQKDLPYRTDV
+29 IDHVKNDLPDRPDV
-43 LARRIKGEWHYV
+43 LARRIKGQWHYV
-55 STEEFVRYSYQVARG
+55 STTDFVNNSYAVARG
-70 LLALGYGKGTKII
+70 LLAEGFGKGTKII
-83 NISSS
+83 DISAN

-94 IDMGSALAGMIHVP
+94 IDMGSALAGMVHVP
-108 VYTTLSHDDYLYIF
+108 VYSTLAHDDYLYIF
-122 NHSDAEIIF
+122 NHSDAELIF
-131 LDNTKLY
+131 VDNEKLLA
-138 DKISPI
+138 KIAP
-144 VAEMDHPAKV
+144 VVEEMDRPAKV
-154 ILLDDSDT
+154 VLLDDSDT
-162 VFCFRD
+162 HYCLKQLCAKGD
-168 MCREGEKERERWDLI
+168 EEKEKWNEV
-183 LEQNKKD
+183 LEQNKRD
-190 ISENE
+190 IKEDE

-221 DAHAHAIRHVMD
+221 DAHAHAV
-233 HRHIAISFLPLC
+233 RHIMDWHHIALSFLPLC

-272 QADMASCH
+272 QADLASCH
-280 CDNFCAVPR
+280 ADNFCGVPR

-296 KFEAAGKQL
+296 KFEAAGKSL
-305 KGIKKIIYGWAWD
+305 KGIKRVLYKGAWRY
-318 FANHFDSY
+318 ANHFDSY
-326 KHNPIYDA
+326 KHNPIYDL
-334 RHAFFDKA
+334 RHSFYDKLI
-342 VYSRWREALGG
+342 YSKWREALGG
-353 HKMIVVSGGS
+353 HHMIVVSGGS

-400 RLVIIGTVGQP
+400 KLVIIGTVGQP
-411 IDGTEIKFTDEGEIL
+411 IDGTEIKFSEEGEIL

-438 DPEQTRQIIDEEG
+438 APELTREIIDEDG

-457 IGCLVDGK
+457 IGYLVDGK

-495 ECGLIEQCIV
+495 ESDLIEQCIV

-512 PSAIIIPNFHALKEY
+512 ASAIIIPDFNALKEF
-527 CRDNHIKAKSNEEI
+527 CKENKIKAGSREEM
-541 LANGKVLSKL
+541 LANEKVLKAL
-551 HKEVARVNESL
+551 HKEVAEVNETL
-562 AAHEQIRR
+562 APHEQIKK

-575 DVWSIDNGMLSQTL
+575 DVWGLDNGMLSQTL

-603 MEKAYE
+603 MEKAFE

>member
-1 MVTGLIVFSYICTV
+1 M
-15 FLITDMEIKRLFDF
+15 FDF
-29 IEHVQKDLPYRTDV
+29 LEHIQKDLPYRTDV

-55 STEEFVRYSYQVARG
+55 STEEFVRYSWSVARG
-70 LLALGYGKGTKII
+70 LLAMGYKKGTKVIT
-83 NISSS
+83 ISSN

-94 IDMGSALAGMIHVP
+94 IDMGSSLAGMIHVP
-108 VYTTLSHDDYLYIF
+108 VYSTLSHDDYLYIF
-122 NHSDAEIIF
+122 NHSDAEVIF
-131 LDNTKLY
+131 LDNQKIY
-138 DKISPI
+138 DKLAPI
-144 VAEMDHPAKV
+144 VTEMDHPAKA
-154 ILLDDSDT
+154 ILIDDSDST
-162 VFCFRD
+162 FCLRNV
-168 MCREGEKERERWDLI
+168 RELGDNEKEKWDPV
-183 LEQNKKD
+183 LEQNKRDIKD
-190 ISENE
+190 TE

-233 HRHIAISFLPLC
+233 YHHIALSFLPLC

-280 CDNFCAVPR
+280 CDNFCGVPR
-289 VLEMMYA
+289 VLEMMYS

-305 KGIKKIIYGWAWD
+305 NGIKKLLYSRAWD
-318 FANHFDSY
+318 FANKFDPDIKSAFY
-326 KHNPIYDA
+326 RSKL
-334 RHAFFDKA
+334 AFFDK
-342 VYSRWREALGG
+342 VIYSRWREALGG
-353 HKMIVVSGGS
+353 HRMIVVSGGS

-389 SPVISVNNPVD
+389 SPVIAVNNPAD
-400 RLVIIGTVGQP
+400 KMMMIGTVGQP
-411 IDGTEIKFTDEGEIL
+411 IDGTDIKFSEEGEIL

-438 DPEQTRQIIDEEG
+438 DPKQTSEIIDEEG
-451 WLHTGD
+451 FLHTGD
-457 IGCLVDGK
+457 IGCLIDGK

-482 KYIAPQAIETKLK
+482 KYIAPQAIEIKLK
-495 ECGLIEQCIV
+495 ESEYIEQCLV

-512 PSAIIIPNFHALKEY
+512 ASAIIIPNFSEIKNYCKE
-527 CRDNHIKAKSNEEI
+527 NHIKVSSHEEM
-541 LANGKVLSKL
+541 LENKKVVAKL
-551 HKEVARVNESL
+551 HKEVTKVNENL

-575 DVWSIDNGMLSQTL
+575 DAWTIDNGMLSQTL

-594 NITKKYAAL
+594 NITKKYAEL

>member
-1 MVTGLIVFSYICTV
+1 
-15 FLITDMEIKRLFDF
+15 MEIKRLFDF
-29 IEHVQKDLPYRTDV
+29 IDHVKNDLPYREDV
-43 LARRIKGEWHYV
+43 LARSTKGQWHKV
-55 STEEFVRYSYQVARG
+55 STDDFVNNSYSVARG
-70 LLALGYGKGTKII
+70 LLALGLKKGTKVID
-83 NISSS
+83 ISAN

-108 VYTTLSHDDYLYIF
+108 VYSTLSRDDYLYIF
-122 NHSDAEIIF
+122 NHSDAEVIF
-131 LDNTKLY
+131 VDNAKL
-138 DKISPI
+138 KAKLAP
-144 VAEMDHPAKV
+144 VAEEMDRPAKV
-154 ILLDDSDT
+154 IMIDDSDSE
-162 VFCFRD
+162 FCLRD
-168 MCREGEKERERWDLI
+168 VCAKGLEEKEKWDAV
-183 LEQNKKD
+183 LEQNKRDIKD
-190 ISENE
+190 TE

-221 DAHAHAIRHVMD
+221 DAHAHAVRHIMD
-233 HRHIAISFLPLC
+233 WRHIALSFLPLC

-272 QADMASCH
+272 QADLASCH
-280 CDNFCAVPR
+280 ADNFCGVPR

-305 KGIKKIIYGWAWD
+305 KGFARTLYRGAWS
-318 FANHFDSY
+318 FANSFDSY
-326 KHNPIYDA
+326 DRNPIYRL
-334 RHAFFDKA
+334 RHAFYDA
-342 VYSRWREALGG
+342 LVYKKWRAALGG
-353 HKMIVVSGGS
+353 HHMIVVSGGS

-400 RLVIIGTVGQP
+400 KLVIIGTVGQP

-438 DPEQTRQIIDEEG
+438 DPEQTKQIIDEEG

-457 IGCLVDGK
+457 IGYLVDGK

-495 ECGLIEQCIV
+495 ESKLIEQCVV

-512 PSAIIIPNFHALKEY
+512 PSAIIIPDFNALKDF
-527 CRDNHIKAKSNEEI
+527 CKAKKLQLGTREAM
-541 LANGKVLSKL
+541 LANEKVVAAL
-551 HKEVARVNESL
+551 HKEVAKVNEKL
-562 AAHEQIRR
+562 APHEQIRK

-575 DVWSIDNGMLSQTL
+575 DVWGLDNGMLSQTL

-594 NITKKYAAL
+594 NIHKKYAEL

>member
-1 MVTGLIVFSYICTV
+1 
-15 FLITDMEIKRLFDF
+15 MEIKRLFDF
-29 IEHVQKDLPYRTDV
+29 IDHVKNDLPDRPDV

-55 STEEFVRYSYQVARG
+55 STSDFVEKSYAVARAF
-70 LLALGYGKGTKII
+70 LAEGFAKGTKVI
-83 NISSS
+83 NISAN

-94 IDMGSALAGMIHVP
+94 IDMGAALAGMVHVP
-108 VYTTLSHDDYLYIF
+108 VYSTLAHDDYLYIF
-122 NHSDAEIIF
+122 NHSDAELIF
-131 LDNTKLY
+131 VDNEKLLGR
-138 DKISPI
+138 IRP
-144 VAEMDHPAKV
+144 VVEEMDRPAKV
-154 ILLDDSDT
+154 ILLDDSDN
-162 VFCFRD
+162 VYCFKQFC
-168 MCREGEKERERWDLI
+168 EKGEAEKEKWNAV
-183 LEQNKKD
+183 LEQNKRDIKD
-190 ISENE
+190 DE

-221 DAHAHAIRHVMD
+221 DAHAHAVRHVMD
-233 HRHIAISFLPLC
+233 WHHIAVSFLPLC

-280 CDNFCAVPR
+280 ADNFCGVPR

-305 KGIKKIIYGWAWD
+305 KGIKRTLYRNAWN
-318 FANHFDSY
+318 FANKFDSY
-326 KHNPIYDA
+326 DRHPIYKL
-334 RHAFFDKA
+334 RHSFYDTLIYKK
-342 VYSRWREALGG
+342 WREALGG

-389 SPVISVNNPVD
+389 SPVIAVNNPVD

-411 IDGTEIKFTDEGEIL
+411 IDGTEIKFSEEGEIL

-451 WLHTGD
+451 FLHTGD
-457 IGCLVDGK
+457 IGCLVDGR

-495 ECGLIEQCIV
+495 ESPLIEQCIV

-512 PSAIIIPNFHALKEY
+512 PSAIIIPNFNALKEY
-527 CRDNHIKAKSNEEI
+527 CAKHKINAPTREAMLSDE
-541 LANGKVLSKL
+541 KVLKTL
-551 HKEVARVNESL
+551 HKEVAKVNERL
-562 AAHEQIRR
+562 APHEQIRK

-575 DVWSIDNGMLSQTL
+575 DVWSMDNGMLSQTL

-594 NITKKYAAL
+594 NIQKKYADL
-603 MEKAYE
+603 MEKAFE

>member
-1 MVTGLIVFSYICTV
+1 
-15 FLITDMEIKRLFDF
+15 MEIKRLFDF
-29 IEHVQKDLPYRTDV
+29 IEHVKNDLPERPDV

-55 STEEFVRYSYQVARG
+55 STSDFVEKSYSVARA
-70 LLALGYGKGTKII
+70 LLAEGFGKGTKII
-83 NISSS
+83 NISAN

-94 IDMGSALAGMIHVP
+94 IDMGSALAGMVHVP
-108 VYTTLSHDDYLYIF
+108 VYSTLAHDDYLYIF
-122 NHSDAEIIF
+122 NHSDAELIF
-131 LDNTKLY
+131 VDNEKLLLR
-138 DKISPI
+138 ISPVI
-144 VAEMDHPAKV
+144 EEMDRPAKV
-154 ILLDDSDT
+154 ILLDDSDKHYCFSQ
-162 VFCFRD
+162 FCAKG
-168 MCREGEKERERWDLI
+168 EEEKEKWDAI
-183 LEQNKKD
+183 LEQNKRDIKD
-190 ISENE
+190 DE

-221 DAHAHAIRHVMD
+221 DAHAHAIRHIMD
-233 HRHIAISFLPLC
+233 WHHIAVSFLPLC

-280 CDNFCAVPR
+280 ADNFCGVPR

-305 KGIKKIIYGWAWD
+305 KGFKKTLYRNAWH
-318 FANHFDSY
+318 FANKFDSY
-326 KHNPIYDA
+326 DRNPIYKL
-334 RHAFFDKA
+334 RHAFYDALIYKK
-342 VYSRWREALGG
+342 WREALGG

-389 SPVISVNNPVD
+389 SPVIAVNNPVD
-400 RLVIIGTVGQP
+400 KLVIIGTVGQP
-411 IDGTEIKFTDEGEIL
+411 IDGTELKFSDEGEIL
-426 TRGPHVMMGYYK
+426 TKGPHVMMGYYK

-451 WLHTGD
+451 FLHTGD
-457 IGCLVDGK
+457 IGCLVDGR

-495 ECGLIEQCIV
+495 ESNLIEQCIV

-512 PSAIIIPNFHALKEY
+512 PSAIIIPNFNALKEF
-527 CRDNHIKAKSNEEI
+527 CAKQKIKAPTRDAM
-541 LANGKVLSKL
+541 LADEKVMKAL
-551 HKEVARVNESL
+551 HKEVAKVNERL
-562 AAHEQIRR
+562 APHEQIRK

-575 DVWSIDNGMLSQTL
+575 DVWALDNGMLSQTL
-589 KLKRA
+589 KLKRS
-594 NITKKYAAL
+594 NIHKKYAEL
-603 MEKAYE
+603 MEKAFE

>member
-1 MVTGLIVFSYICTV
+1 
-15 FLITDMEIKRLFDF
+15 MEIKRLFDF
-29 IEHVQKDLPYRTDV
+29 IEHVEKDLPERPDV
-43 LARRIKGEWHYV
+43 LARSIGGQWHYT
-55 STEEFVRYSYQVARG
+55 STREFVDKSHSVARG
-70 LLALGYGKGTKII
+70 LLALGFGKGTKVID
-83 NISSS
+83 ISAS

-94 IDMGSALAGMIHVP
+94 IDMGSALAGMIHIP
-108 VYTTLSHDDYLYIF
+108 VYSTLSHDDYLYIF
-122 NHSDAEIIF
+122 NHSDAEVIF
-131 LDNTKLY
+131 LDNEKLY
-138 DKISPI
+138 AKLAP
-144 VAEMDHPAKV
+144 VVEEMDRSAKV
-154 ILLDDSDT
+154 ILIDDSDT
-162 VFCFRD
+162 IFCLSQ
-168 MCREGEKERERWDLI
+168 MCAQGDAEREKWDPV
-183 LEQNKKD
+183 LEKNKQE
-190 ISENE
+190 ISEDE

-221 DAHAHAIRHVMD
+221 DAHAHAIRHIMD
-233 HRHIAISFLPLC
+233 WHHIALSFLPLC

-272 QADMASCH
+272 AADMASCH
-280 CDNFCAVPR
+280 ADNFCGVPR

-305 KGIKKIIYGWAWD
+305 KGIKHNIYRHAWY

-326 KHNPIYDA
+326 DKHPFYVFRHKLYD
-334 RHAFFDKA
+334 KL

-353 HKMIVVSGGS
+353 HRMIVVSGGS

-400 RLVIIGTVGQP
+400 KLVIIGTVGQP
-411 IDGTEIKFTDEGEIL
+411 IDGTEIKFSDEGEIMV
-426 TRGPHVMMGYYK
+426 RGPHVMMGYYK
-438 DPEQTRQIIDEEG
+438 DPEQTREIIDEDG

-457 IGCLVDGK
+457 IGYLVDGR

-495 ECGLIEQCIV
+495 ESPLIEQCCV

-512 PSAIIIPNFHALKEY
+512 ASAIIVPNFNALRAY
-527 CRDNHIKAKSNEEI
+527 CKDHKIKVGGNADMLSNAKVI
-541 LANGKVLSKL
+541 SKL
-551 HKEVARVNESL
+551 HREVGKVNDTL
-562 AAHEQIRR
+562 AAHEQIRK

-575 DVWSIDNGMLSQTL
+575 DTWGIDNGMLSQTL
-589 KLKRA
+589 KLKRS
-594 NITKKYAAL
+594 NIYKKYADL